1 MKKVSSKILAILLS
15 FAVVLSMM
23 PGMAMAVD
31 PPEGGQTETCE
42 VTINFDISSLGTD
55 EALETLEF
63 EKIPSATVTVHKGD
77 SLADALEK
85 AVEESNKTLNIVG
98 TDNNYIT
105 QINHVEG
112 YNLTKDSSFRNMMKS
127 FGMAEVQEIPDIFE
141 YAGWMYSGNGLSGY
155 GISSDTIQ
163 QDTVVDFR
171 YTLYYGAA
179 SSSEWKSFDWE
190 FIDAYN
196 QLKSAID
203 DAQKI
208 VAGGYEGFSE
218 QEKDTLDSKLEI
230 SQILKEEIDTESSG
244 IWAYYIAEMNTSLWG
259 TGSPTERLKTAY
271 SDLNDAINK
280 VPSPESIKVTGIKN
294 GSESISLIERVTL
307 IEGDT
312 VKLLPVIT
320 PEGASQDI
328 VYDVLVG
335 DKAVSLSSDGLITCL
350 NESSLVMIQVKS
362 SQVPSVTTTIQ
373 LKILAAPTY
382 TAVFTG
388 IDGVTLTDGSLDV
401 SKGETNYTGVY
412 SDNSVSFSGLKKGV
426 YDYSVTLDNYS
437 ESGKL
442 IVNDIDVNISISG
455 KNTETQKNNI
465 LEGIA
470 ASYVDNSSDW
480 VIMDMAAYAGY
491 NPETAYKTS
500 GAAIQKYINLTVESL
515 SGNTTSDTMLDKAII
530 ALKSIGGDPTK
541 IYRVN
546 DNNPLNAID
555 ILNNTTQ
562 STSAWSAPYTLAA
575 YNQDE
580 FETDANEDTLIDA
593 LLKAQ
598 GEDGSWNEWGTID
611 TTANAIAGLS
621 FYKDRKDV
629 SVAIEN
635 GINYLSNKQSVSGA
649 FNDGHG
655 DNSNSTAMVVVALAS
670 VGINPD
676 TDARFIKN
684 GNSALDGLLSFALN
698 DNSGFGY
705 SDNNTLNPSG
715 TEQSFRALIA
725 ASHVMKTGKAYN
737 IYDFSANEVSPVRAT
752 GTGTPSVP
760 NPSLGDNIV
769 VKLTIKSDNGYWIN
783 NASVTIPGEGA
794 TVYHALVKACET
806 YGITTVGAETG
817 YVRSMTKY
825 GRTLSELDYGPN
837 SGWMYKVNGE
847 LPNIGLT
854 SCSIKNG
861 DEIVWFYTEDWTTV
875 PGAITGDSDKPS
887 EPSIS
892 ITDKDGKDA
901 SSMGKVEY
909 DASSNC
915 VDISPSSGYKVS
927 DVKVNGVS
935 KGAVTRLEGIKAT
948 DRIEVVFEAAS
959 AESETPA
966 VSDQTAKI
974 IAGVQAIKPKVTN
987 TRLKSGIKVYWKKN
1001 SSYKVSYYQV
1011 YRKTGK
1017 NGTYKLIYTTKLPTT
1032 LKITNVKN
1040 LKKGKTYYY
1049 RVRGV
1054 RVIDGK
1060 KYYTKWSNYTY
1071 RKFR

>member
-112 YNLTKDSSFRNMMKS
+112 YNPAENSSFRKMMES
-127 FGMAEVQEIPDIFE
+127 FGVSEVPDIFK

-155 GISSDTIQ
+155 GVNNDTIQ

-171 YTLYYGAA
+171 YTLYYGAV
-179 SSSEWKSFDWE
+179 SSDEWKSFDWDFVDSYKALE
-190 FIDAYN
+190 GK
-196 QLKSAID
+196 LSE
-203 DAQKI
+203 AQRI
-208 VAGGYEGFSE
+208 VDSNYFEFSE
-218 QEKDTLDSKLEI
+218 TEK
-230 SQILKEEIDTESSG
+230 QILIEKITAAKSVKSSIYQESESG
-244 IWAYYIAEMNTSLWG
+244 MWAYYVSEKGSTIWG
-259 TGSPTERLKTAY
+259 PDSPTAQLKKAC
-271 SDLNDAINK
+271 SELDDAINR
-280 VPSPESIKVTGIKN
+280 VPSPDGITVTGEKN
-294 GSESISLIERVTL
+294 GSDEISFNGITTL
-307 IEGDT
+307 TVGDT
-312 VKLLPVIT
+312 VVLKPVVN
-320 PEGASQDI
+320 PEGARQSVSYDI
-328 VYDVLVG
+328 KGYEDY
-335 DKAVSLSSDGLITCL
+335 VSISSDGVLSCNGETSFAI
-350 NESSLVMIQVKS
+350 VIVKS
-362 SQVPSVTTTIQ
+362 TANPSVSKTIM
-373 LKILAAPTY
+373 LKIEPKLY
-382 TAVFTG
+382 TATFIG
-388 IDGVTLTDGSLDV
+388 TDGISL
-401 SKGETNYTGVY
+401 TGDSITVKQGSNVY
-412 SDNSVSFSGLKKGV
+412 SGTYSDGQISFSGLKQGV
-426 YDYSVTLDNYS
+426 YDYSVTLGNYS

-442 IVNDIDVNISISG
+442 IVNDSDVNISISG
-455 KNTETQKNNI
+455 KNVNIQKNNL
-465 LEGIA
+465 LERIA
-470 ASYVDNSSDW
+470 ASYINQSSDW
-480 VIMDMAAYAGY
+480 HIIDMAAYEKY
-491 NPETAYKTS
+491 NPDTEYKTTDS
-500 GAAIQKYINLTVESL
+500 AKQKYINQAV
-515 SGNTTSDTMLDKAII
+515 TTLAGSNPRDTDIDKAII
-530 ALKSIGGDPTK
+530 ALRAIGGDPTK

-705 SDNNTLNPSG
+705 SDNNTRDSYG

-935 KGAVTRLEGIKAT
+935 KGAVTRLEGIKVT

-959 AESETPA
+959 SESETPA

>member
-23 PGMAMAVD
+23 PGMAFAVD

-63 EKIPSATVTVHKGD
+63 EKIPSATVTVNKGD

-98 TDNNYIT
+98 IDNNYIT

-112 YNLTKDSSFRNMMKS
+112 YNPAENSSFCNMMKS
-127 FGMAEVQEIPDIFE
+127 LGVAEVPYIFK
-141 YAGWMYSGNGLSGY
+141 YAGWMYSGNGLSGH
-155 GISSDTIQ
+155 GVNDDRIQ

-171 YTLYYGAA
+171 YTLYYGAV
-179 SSSEWKSFDWE
+179 SSDEWKSFDWDFVDSYKALE
-190 FIDAYN
+190 GK
-196 QLKSAID
+196 LSE
-203 DAQKI
+203 AQRI
-208 VAGGYEGFSE
+208 VDSNYSEFSE
-218 QEKDTLDSKLEI
+218 TEK
-230 SQILKEEIDTESSG
+230 QILIEKITAAKSVKSSIYQESESG
-244 IWAYYIAEMNTSLWG
+244 MWAYYVSEKGSTIWG
-259 TGSPTERLKTAY
+259 PNSPTAQLKKAC
-271 SDLNDAINK
+271 SELDDAINR
-280 VPSPESIKVTGIKN
+280 VPSPDGITVTGEKN
-294 GSESISLIERVTL
+294 GSDEISFNGITTL
-307 IEGDT
+307 TVGDT
-312 VKLLPVIT
+312 VVLKPVVN
-320 PEGASQDI
+320 PEGARQSVSYDI
-328 VYDVLVG
+328 EGFEDY
-335 DKAVSLSSDGLITCL
+335 VSISSDGVLSCNGETSFAI
-350 NESSLVMIQVKS
+350 VIVKS
-362 SQVPSVTTTIQ
+362 TANPSVSKTIM
-373 LKILAAPTY
+373 LKIEPKLY
-382 TAVFTG
+382 TATFIG
-388 IDGVTLTDGSLDV
+388 TDGISL
-401 SKGETNYTGVY
+401 TGDSITVKQGSNVY
-412 SDNSVSFSGLKKGV
+412 SGTYSDGQISFSGLKQGV
-426 YDYSVTLDNYS
+426 YDYIVTLDNYS

-442 IVNDIDVNISISG
+442 IVNDNDVNISISG

-580 FETDANEDTLIDA
+580 FDTDANEDTLIDA

-705 SDNNTLNPSG
+705 SDNNTRDSYG

-1071 RKFR
+1071 RKFK